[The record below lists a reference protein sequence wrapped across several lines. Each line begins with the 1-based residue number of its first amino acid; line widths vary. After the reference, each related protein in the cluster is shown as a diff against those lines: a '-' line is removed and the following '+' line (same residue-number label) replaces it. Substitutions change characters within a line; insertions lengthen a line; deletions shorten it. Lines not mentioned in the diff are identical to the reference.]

1 MICTIQHWHVTN
13 GNVSKPFEQV
23 VESKRPAT
31 NADRVNEEVNQSPV
45 ANTKGQEDAKVTPF
59 LTGLNVKRSQVLGTV
74 GIGTV
79 AAHVGS
85 IRVDQ
90 VAPAGLGDEVVGKL
104 GAGLAR
110 GRPKVGGLAVGA
122 ADLLVG
128 EGAREH
134 AADIVRGRVDIVHPV
149 APKDGELL
157 VGHKDAVEDG
167 EHDEEEGQDVADD
180 GKGRR
185 KGADPLRPAGLEQ
198 EEEERHEEDEARGA
212 AFGGQAGGKVP
223 EHPVQHG
230 RDDGAGNLGEDGRG
244 AKGDPAV
251 DAGRV
256 LAGLPEG
263 AVHEEL
269 GQDGVHGGGQEEEDE
284 KGREH
289 AALHVLDRVAELPK
303 REAVEDANENGDK
316 ELAVDVR
323 GLAPLLDKHALG
335 EEHRLLVCRG
345 GKLILPGRATILVP
359 QLSRRRAA
367 VALDA
372 LNLPGQRLIL
382 VRLEPLLVPELAV
395 GGLGALLNQKLGHV
409 LALGTLGAAGGKVVD
424 DGAAVFAD
432 GAKVKDVAAG
442 VERQNLVKLLNEL
455 RRGLVDGADDG
466 LARGAE
472 LAQEA
477 DNGKGRLGV
486 EPGRGLVEEEQQRRL
501 GGELDANGQPLLLL
515 DAEGEDN
522 GVLDGL
528 HLEQVDNLVDVG
540 NLVLARRVP
549 ALAEER
555 GELERL
561 ADRGGLFVQVHLLDE
576 AGAALKVGG
585 QGGAVDEHAAFHDA
599 DGLALGERVEERGLA
614 GAGRTHEGHHDAGLG
629 VTLHVVEQLLGT
641 IGAGDGVVDI
651 FPSENLF
658 AALKLLQNLVGG
670 GDLALE
676 CVTALGFLL
685 TRLFVGGL
693 GALCGSGTGLGLFE
707 DEDAHTRSGKGQSL
721 SGQDSD
727 ENVQNRKCNQDGP
740 VAPEV
745 GAVVVVVGV
754 EVVGTVDRGGPSG

>member
-1 MICTIQHWHVTN
+1 MAGQPIVDIAKHSHTPLRTATCLRSI
-13 GNVSKPFEQV
+13 
-23 VESKRPAT
+23 ESKRPAT
-31 NADRVNEEVNQSPV
+31 NADRVNEKVNQSPV
-45 ANTKGQEDAKVTPF
+45 ANAKGQEDAKVTPF
-59 LTGLNVKRSQVLGTV
+59 LTGLNVKRSQVLGTI

-90 VAPAGLGDEVVGKL
+90 VAPAGLDDEVVGKL

-167 EHDEEEGQDVADD
+167 EHDQEEGQDVADD
-180 GKGRR
+180 GKGRG

-212 AFGGQAGGKVP
+212 ALGGQAGGKVP

-335 EEHRLLVCRG
+335 EEHRLLLG
-345 GKLILPGRATILVP
+345 
-359 QLSRRRAA
+359 RRRAA

-372 LNLPGQRLIL
+372 LNLLGQRLVL

-395 GGLGALLNQKLGHV
+395 GGLGALLNQELGHV
-409 LALGTLGAAGGKVVD
+409 LALGALGAAGGKVVD

-442 VERQNLVKLLNEL
+442 VERQDLVKLLNEL
-455 RRGLVDGADDG
+455 RRGLVYGADDG

-515 DAEGEDN
+515 DAEGEDD

-528 HLEQVDNLVDVG
+528 HLEQVNNLVDVG

-561 ADRGGLFVQVHLLDE
+561 ADRGGLFVQIHLLDE

-585 QGGAVDEHAAFHDA
+585 QGGAVDEHAAFHNA
-599 DGLALGERVEERGLA
+599 DGLALGERVEKRGLA
-614 GAGRTHEGHHDAGLG
+614 GAGSTHEGHHDARLG

-676 CVTALGFLL
+676 CVIALSFLL
-685 TRLFVGGL
+685 ARLFIGGL
-693 GALCGSGTGLGLFE
+693 GVLCSGGTGLGLFE
-707 DEDAHTRSGKGQSL
+707 DENAHTRGGKGQSL

-745 GAVVVVVGV
+745 GAVVVVVGI
-754 EVVGTVDRGGPSG
+754 EVVGTVDRSGASG